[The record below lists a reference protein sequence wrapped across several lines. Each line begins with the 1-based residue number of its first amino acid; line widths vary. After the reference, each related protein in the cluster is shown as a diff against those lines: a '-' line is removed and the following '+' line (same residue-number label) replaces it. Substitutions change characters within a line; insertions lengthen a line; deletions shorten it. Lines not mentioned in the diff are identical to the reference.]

1 VNLGLGL
8 SPVGNYFFGAQVGLN
23 MPIFPDLI
31 FGTLA
36 LALMAAALSAYKLGF
51 SGAKVRTVRDY
62 GLMLFALFILQT
74 NVARACVVPT
84 GSMEPTVQV
93 QDRLFVNV
101 ISTKLSGVQ
110 RGDVVMF
117 QSPESDK
124 ILLKRIVAVAGD
136 TVETRGGQLW
146 INGSA
151 QTEPYLADRTKGEFG
166 PVQVPAGRLFMMGDN
181 RNNSRDSRFFGA
193 VPADSVLGRADFVV
207 WPIGRFG
214 MKVKP

>member
-1 VNLGLGL
+1 
-8 SPVGNYFFGAQVGLN
+8 
-23 MPIFPDLI
+23 MPIFPDMI

-36 LALMAAALSAYKLGF
+36 LALMACALSAYKLGY

-62 GLMLFALFILQT
+62 GLMLFGIFLLQT

-101 ISTKLSGVQ
+101 IGPKLYGLQ

-136 TVETRGGQLW
+136 TVETRAGQLW

-151 QTEPYLADRTKGEFG
+151 QSEPYLADTIAGEFG
-166 PVQVPAGRLFMMGDN
+166 PFQVPAGRLFMMGDN
-181 RNNSRDSRFFGA
+181 RNNSHDSRFFGA
-193 VPADSVLGRADFVV
+193 VPADTVLGRADFVV
-207 WPIGRFG
+207 WPLGRLG
-214 MKVKP
+214 TRMRAQ